1 MAPDL
6 ALHKPEPE
14 PKPARD
20 VVTRWGGDSRIKQEG
35 FVPIPKRFL
44 DYHAALKP
52 FSLTVAEALFVI
64 HLVQYKWDAQHPY
77 PSLKTLA
84 RRMGITPVY
93 ARKLA
98 RGLEGKGLLK
108 RLPRSGYTNAFDL
121 TPLFKKLAAH
131 VTAEAEKKVVKPA
144 RKSAKRRRRR

>member
-1 MAPDL
+1 MASQL
-6 ALHKPEPE
+6 TLHKLEPEPQ

-20 VVTRWGGDSRIKQEG
+20 VVTRWGGDPRIKKEG

-52 FSLTVAEALFVI
+52 YSITVAEALFII
-64 HLVQYKWDAQHPY
+64 HLMWYKWDEKPPY

-84 RRMGITPVY
+84 RRMGVTAIY
-93 ARKLA
+93 ARRIA
-98 RGLEGKGLLK
+98 RSLEGKGLLK
-108 RLPRSGYTNAFDL
+108 RLPRSGYTNAFDV

-131 VTAEAEKKVVKPA
+131 VTAEAQQGTKKPTRKRAKPG
-144 RKSAKRRRRR
+144 R